1 MIQSGD
7 YGEWWNVVTLIRNA
21 FPRLRDLDT
30 WSPVGIT
37 VGKGY
42 GSFKF
47 CWKKYITEG
56 GLSIH
61 TVSFL
66 RLKRGSMDL

>member
-30 WSPVGIT
+30 WSPVDIT

-42 GSFKF
+42 GSFRK
-47 CWKKYITEG
+47 
-56 GLSIH
+56 
-61 TVSFL
+61 
-66 RLKRGSMDL
+66 

>member
-1 MIQSGD
+1 MGTFETGLNAMWIMIQSGD

-42 GSFKF
+42 GSFRK
-47 CWKKYITEG
+47 
-56 GLSIH
+56 
-61 TVSFL
+61 
-66 RLKRGSMDL
+66 